1 MKDKKEKVK
10 TNSKK
15 KKKSA
20 SSFADLEIDTH
31 KHSVASMD
39 ADSDFKKVA
48 KTADGMGS
56 EVKRPITDFSKARR
70 RIQKDSRISSLL
82 AVADDIT
89 ISPELEHE
97 LHTYYTT
104 ARDLK
109 LGTYSYM
116 GVDPS
121 FSNPRKNVVAIAD
134 AILKIQAF
142 RDRVLDIQLILFDFS
157 NKLQSAKRLAVELI
171 HERYGDELKQRGPL
185 TTQSVFLDA
194 ILESLIAKREAVD
207 SYLLRTDK
215 ILKNL
220 DNSHFAYDK
229 AGELSNSLIL
239 RAEGGSVARH

>member
-1 MKDKKEKVK
+1 MKDKVK
-10 TNSKK
+10 SDSKK
-15 KKKSA
+15 KKKTA
-20 SSFADLEIDTH
+20 SSFADLEINTH
-31 KHSVASMD
+31 KHKHKHTSSS
-39 ADSDFKKVA
+39 ADEDFKTV
-48 KTADGMGS
+48 TRTVDGIGS
-56 EVKRPITDFSKARR
+56 EVKRPLTDFSKARR
-70 RIQKDSRISSLL
+70 RIQKDSRIGSLL

-89 ISPELEHE
+89 ISPELERE

-134 AILKIQAF
+134 AILKIQAY
-142 RDRVLDIQLILFDFS
+142 RDRVLDIQLVLFDFS

-194 ILESLIAKREAVD
+194 ILEALIAKREAVD